1 MLKIFNTLT
10 RQKEEFKPIHAGEV
24 GMYVCG
30 ITVYDLCHIG
40 HGTFVAFDVV
50 ARYLRFLGY
59 KLKYV
64 GEYYPISTTK
74 SSNAPMKMAKA
85 LWRWWIA

>member
-30 ITVYDLCHIG
+30 ITVYDDCHIG
-40 HGTFVAFDVV
+40 HGRTFVIRWSRATCVSW
-50 ARYLRFLGY
+50 A
-59 KLKYV
+59 
-64 GEYYPISTTK
+64 IS
-74 SSNAPMKMAKA
+74 
-85 LWRWWIA
+85 